1 MTKSR
6 CERDGRPQEPSIEV
20 PAPISRANPINS
32 QRWMM
37 LSIEPA
43 EVPRETPSHA
53 GMPKL
58 MMEPAELSLHATY
71 FPFGFPAEVRTNSG
85 TVLELFA
92 GLWGK
97 FSKQRDT
104 EPIRCE
110 VQLVEGHGTACPL
123 APVYRLM
130 LPLMISIADADNH
143 CIVDLER
150 AEAKIA
156 ISRAALRHPG
166 YVPYFFLGVPVC
178 CIATRYATPV
188 HAACVAL
195 NGQGV
200 LLCGDSGAGKST
212 LAYACARSG
221 WTYVSDDGAYILDG
235 GVDRQVTGNCH
246 QVRFRPSATKIF
258 PEFAGYVTTPR
269 AAGKPSIELP
279 TAPMAHVKCVQS
291 TRANYICFL
300 KRSADDSPQIVPFGK
315 DLARRSMRQVLY
327 GSKESLKNQY
337 EAIEQLLTAE
347 VFELRYSNL
356 DRAVDRLQS
365 LVAMGR

>member
-1 MTKSR
+1 
-6 CERDGRPQEPSIEV
+6 
-20 PAPISRANPINS
+20 
-32 QRWMM
+32 
-37 LSIEPA
+37 
-43 EVPRETPSHA
+43 
-53 GMPKL
+53 
-58 MMEPAELSLHATY
+58 MMEPPELPLHAMY
-71 FPFGFPAEVRTNSG
+71 FPFGFPAEVRTNSE
-85 TVLELFA
+85 TVLELFG
-92 GLWGK
+92 GLWGR

-110 VQLVEGHGTACPL
+110 VQLVEGNGTACPQ
-123 APVYRLM
+123 APMYRLM

-156 ISRAALRHPG
+156 ISRAALRHPS
-166 YVPYFFLGVPVC
+166 YAQYFFLGVPAC
-178 CIATRYATPV
+178 SIATRYATPV

-195 NGQGV
+195 NGDGV

-235 GVDRQVTGNCH
+235 GIDRQVTGNCH
-246 QVRFRPSATKIF
+246 QVRFRPSAAKIF
-258 PEFAGYVTTPR
+258 PEFEGYEITPR

-279 TAPMAHVKCVQS
+279 TAAMAYIKCAQS
-291 TRANYICFL
+291 TRANFICFL
-300 KRSADDSPQIVPFGK
+300 NRTSTDSPHIVPFSK

-327 GSKESLKNQY
+327 GTRESLKNQY

-347 VFELRYSNL
+347 VFELRYGNL

-365 LVAMGR
+365 LALTGR

>member
-1 MTKSR
+1 MLVGWVEEKGPT
-6 CERDGRPQEPSIEV
+6 
-20 PAPISRANPINS
+20 NS

-37 LSIEPA
+37 LSIEQVDASNEIPSEA
-43 EVPRETPSHA
+43 GRPR
-53 GMPKL
+53 L
-58 MMEPAELSLHATY
+58 MMEPTELSHRAMY
-71 FPFGFPAEVRTNSG
+71 FPFGFPAEVRTNSE
-85 TVLELFA
+85 TVLELFE
-92 GLWGK
+92 GLWGR

-110 VQLVEGHGTACPL
+110 VQLVEGHGSACPR
-123 APVYRLM
+123 APAYRLM

-166 YVPYFFLGVPVC
+166 YAQYFFLGVPAC

-195 NGQGV
+195 NGHGV

-258 PEFAGYVTTPR
+258 PEFAGYETTLRP
-269 AAGKPSIELP
+269 AGKPSIELP
-279 TAPMAHVKCVQS
+279 TGPMAHIKCAQS
-291 TRANYICFL
+291 TRANFICFL
-300 KRSADDSPQIVPFGK
+300 NRSTTDSPQIVPFSK

-327 GSKESLKNQY
+327 GTTESLKNQY

-356 DRAVDRLQS
+356 DGAVDRLQS
-365 LVAMGR
+365 LVVTGR

>member
-1 MTKSR
+1 
-6 CERDGRPQEPSIEV
+6 
-20 PAPISRANPINS
+20 
-32 QRWMM
+32 MM
-37 LSIEPA
+37 LSKEQGEMPKEICN
-43 EVPRETPSHA
+43 RA
-53 GMPKL
+53 GPPKL
-58 MMEPAELSLHATY
+58 MMESAELSLRAMY
-71 FPFGFPAEVRTNSG
+71 FPFGFPAEVRTNSE
-85 TVLELFA
+85 TVLELFR

-97 FSKQRDT
+97 FAKQRDT

-110 VQLVEGHGTACPL
+110 VQLVEGSGTACPA

-150 AEAKIA
+150 SEAKIA
-156 ISRAALRHPG
+156 ISRAALGHPA
-166 YVPYFFLGVPVC
+166 YAQYFFLGVPAC

-212 LAYACARSG
+212 LAYGCARSG

-258 PEFAGYVTTPR
+258 PEFEGYETTPR
-269 AAGKPSIELP
+269 AAGKPSIELA
-279 TAPMAHVKCVQS
+279 TAPMAHIKCAPS
-291 TRANYICFL
+291 TRANFICFL
-300 KRSADDSPQIVPFGK
+300 NRGTADSPQIVPFSK
-315 DLARRSMRQVLY
+315 DQARRSMRQVLY
-327 GSKESLKNQY
+327 GTRESLKNQY
-337 EAIEQLLTAE
+337 EAIDQLLTAE
-347 VFELRYSNL
+347 VFELRYSDL
-356 DRAVDRLQS
+356 DWAVDRLQS
-365 LVAMGR
+365 LAVTGR

>member
-1 MTKSR
+1 
-6 CERDGRPQEPSIEV
+6 
-20 PAPISRANPINS
+20 
-32 QRWMM
+32 M
-37 LSIEPA
+37 LSIEQVEA
-43 EVPRETPSHA
+43 AKETSSAA
-53 GMPKL
+53 GRPKL
-58 MMEPAELSLHATY
+58 MMEPPELPLHAMY
-71 FPFGFPAEVRTNSG
+71 FPFGFPAEVRTNSA
-85 TVLELFA
+85 TVLEFFG
-92 GLWGK
+92 GLWGR
-97 FSKQRDT
+97 FAKQRDT

-110 VQLVEGHGTACPL
+110 VQLVENQGTACPR

-156 ISRAALRHPG
+156 ISRAALRHPA
-166 YVPYFFLGVPVC
+166 YAQYFFLGVPAC

-195 NGQGV
+195 NGHGV

-258 PEFAGYVTTPR
+258 PEFEGYEVTPR

-279 TAPMAHVKCVQS
+279 TAPMAHIKCAQT
-291 TRANYICFL
+291 TRANFICFL
-300 KRSADDSPQIVPFGK
+300 NRNGADAPQIVPFSK
-315 DLARRSMRQVLY
+315 DQARRAMRQVLY
-327 GSKESLKNQY
+327 GTRESLKNQY
-337 EAIEQLLTAE
+337 EAIEQILTAE
-347 VFELRYSNL
+347 VLELKYSNL
-356 DRAVDRLQS
+356 ERAVDRLQS
-365 LVAMGR
+365 LAVTGQ

>member
-1 MTKSR
+1 LGK
-6 CERDGRPQEPSIEV
+6 EKGPIKVEAPNEPSRKTV
-20 PAPISRANPINS
+20 
-32 QRWMM
+32 
-37 LSIEPA
+37 L
-43 EVPRETPSHA
+43 
-53 GMPKL
+53 PKF
-58 MMEPAELSLHATY
+58 MMEPPELPLCATY
-71 FPFGFPAEVRTNSG
+71 FPFGFPAEVRTNSE
-85 TVLELFA
+85 TVLELF
-92 GLWGK
+92 GRLWGS
-97 FSKQRDT
+97 FSKQRAT

-110 VQLVEGHGTACPL
+110 VELVEGHGTACPR

-130 LPLMISIADADNH
+130 LPLMMSIADAHNH

-156 ISRAALRHPG
+156 ISRAALRHPS
-166 YVPYFFLGVPVC
+166 YAQYFFLGVPAC

-195 NGQGV
+195 DEHGV

-221 WTYVSDDGAYILDG
+221 WTYVSDDGAYVLDG

-258 PEFAGYVTTPR
+258 PEFGGYETTPR

-279 TAPMAHVKCVQS
+279 TAPMTHIKCAQS
-291 TRANYICFL
+291 TRANFICFL
-300 KRSADDSPQIVPFGK
+300 NRNTADSPQIVPFSK

-327 GSKESLKNQY
+327 GTRESLTNQY
-337 EAIEQLLTAE
+337 EAIERLLTAE
-347 VFELRYSNL
+347 VFELKYSNL
-356 DRAVDRLQS
+356 ERAVDRLHS
-365 LVAMGR
+365 LAVTGR

>member
-1 MTKSR
+1 MTLSTEQVEAR
-6 CERDGRPQEPSIEV
+6 HDLPSE
-20 PAPISRANPINS
+20 
-32 QRWMM
+32 
-37 LSIEPA
+37 
-43 EVPRETPSHA
+43 A
-53 GMPKL
+53 GTPKL
-58 MMEPAELSLHATY
+58 MMQPPELPLRAMY
-71 FPFGFPAEVRTNSG
+71 FPFGFPAEVRTNSE
-85 TVLELFA
+85 TVLQLFG

-110 VQLVEGHGTACPL
+110 VQLVEGHGTACP
-123 APVYRLM
+123 AMPAYRLM

-156 ISRAALRHPG
+156 LSRAALCHPG
-166 YVPYFFLGVPVC
+166 YAQYFFLGVPAC

-188 HAACVAL
+188 HAACVTL

-258 PEFAGYVTTPR
+258 PEFEGYEITPR

-279 TAPMAHVKCVQS
+279 TAPMAHIKCAQT
-291 TRANYICFL
+291 TRVNFICFL
-300 KRSADDSPQIVPFGK
+300 NRNGADAPQILPFSK

-327 GSKESLKNQY
+327 GTTESLKNQY
-337 EAIEQLLTAE
+337 EAIDQILTAD
-347 VFELRYSNL
+347 VLELKYSNL

-365 LVAMGR
+365 LAVTRR